1 LKVAKYEKPET
12 HPLLE
17 QQVATAHRS
26 LNPSLGTQSLN
37 ANDSSD
43 WCALYNLNFS
53 QKERLLSRVARAAT
67 VVADKCDDIETT
79 YVPLVLQT
87 FFDDL
92 TPVVGAG

>member
-1 LKVAKYEKPET
+1 
-12 HPLLE
+12 
-17 QQVATAHRS
+17 
-26 LNPSLGTQSLN
+26 
-37 ANDSSD
+37 
-43 WCALYNLNFS
+43 LYNLNFS

-87 FFDDL
+87 LFDDL